1 MPRRKLTTRE
11 RIRKFRRK
19 DPMMTSYEIGRRL
32 GLNSRGIRRHIAE
45 DEDLFSRPPKLKNV
59 YYCMVCNEAID
70 GKRKF
75 CNSKCRFK
83 YYRILVHC
91 SYCHIPFYR
100 IRNQIILSHRRGAK
114 NIYCSYKCRERG
126 KKKVERANFALDKHF
141 LM

>member
-19 DPMMTSYEIGRRL
+19 DPLMTSTEIGLRL

-45 DEDLFSRPPKLKNV
+45 DEDLFSRPPRIKNV
-59 YYCMVCNEAID
+59 YYCIVCNEAIA

-83 YYRILVHC
+83 YYRILVNC
-91 SYCHIPFYR
+91 LYCHIPFYR
-100 IRNQIILSHRRGAK
+100 IRNQIILSHKRGHK
-114 NIYCSYKCRERG
+114 NIYCSYKCRDRG
-126 KKKVERANFALDKHF
+126 RREIKEGKIALDKPF
-141 LM
+141 EI